1 MNIFAM
7 IGINVRNQQ
16 PGTKKSRTRH
26 CSKIIINFYLLL
38 FIYILHHSMVDA
50 RYKLY
55 ILTAFFYMIIQVN
68 EPVLMLVI
76 KVIAVVE
83 YTNRLS
89 P

>member
-1 MNIFAM
+1 
-7 IGINVRNQQ
+7 
-16 PGTKKSRTRH
+16 
-26 CSKIIINFYLLL
+26 
-38 FIYILHHSMVDA
+38 MVDA